1 MSLPNQILA
10 GEPDRLQIIFISAT
24 LYFMVTPSKLWLYT
38 TILIAI
44 LVSVASLLGIVN
56 PTTYSQESANWAL
69 QAVGQDVGNIIAVFT
84 ISIAAYFMTKKS
96 LNAYFVWLGVLLYFV
111 YAYLIYAFFI
121 HFNYLFLV
129 YVAILGLSTYTLIGG
144 LLEQDLSRLLQPVI
158 SLKINTA
165 RIVLITIGTLF
176 ELLWLSEIIPAI
188 ITGGVPRSIETAGL
202 WTNPVYVIDLA
213 FVLPGMIITGILL
226 SRKKLM
232 GYVFAIPWLIFSVLM
247 GSSIV
252 VTSAMELNNGNGNAI
267 VPMAMVGLI
276 VAASAVALFR
286 TMRGIQ

>member
-1 MSLPNQILA
+1 
-10 GEPDRLQIIFISAT
+10 
-24 LYFMVTPSKLWLYT
+24 MVTPSKLWLYT